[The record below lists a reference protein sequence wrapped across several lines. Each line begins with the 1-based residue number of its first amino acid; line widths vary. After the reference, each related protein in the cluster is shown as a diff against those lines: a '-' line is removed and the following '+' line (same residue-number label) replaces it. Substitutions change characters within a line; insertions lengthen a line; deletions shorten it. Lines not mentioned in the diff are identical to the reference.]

1 MSEDELAALVHEEHV
16 ALLGVRA
23 KPRFQAVTRWPRAI
37 PQYTLGH
44 LERVARAQAARQ
56 RLPGL
61 HFSANWQGGVAVGDC
76 IRNGHLEA
84 DALAAAL
91 RARG

>member
-1 MSEDELAALVHEEHV
+1 MPEDDLAALVHAEHV

-23 KPRFQAVTRWPRAI
+23 RPLFQAVTRWPRAI

-44 LERVARAQAARQ
+44 LERIARVQAAAQ

-61 HFSANWQGGVAVGDC
+61 RLCANWIGGVAVGDC
-76 IRNGHLEA
+76 VRNGHLEA
-84 DALAAAL
+84 EALVAAL
-91 RARG
+91 RERA